1 MTLTSLNQPVTT
13 PTRRAFHSRIPK
25 VAKHPMPPGI
35 KPKPQTNEARS
46 PMPETGNGFLNGI
59 SGE

>member
-1 MTLTSLNQPVTT
+1 MTQFSLNQPVTT
-13 PTRRAFHSRIPK
+13 PTRRDFQSRMAK
-25 VAKHPMPPGI
+25 VAKHPTPPGI